1 MAVDD
6 VYLAMVALEDEETAE
21 KAAAG
26 DWSVL
31 GELELN
37 DEEREMVSDLI
48 EEENSEVEA
57 FSSRS
62 ALFRTVRYT
71 SGKVSPQTLARYN
84 PSQFRFGI
92 NFAGCGAGTCVEG
105 GKKMPGMR

>member
-6 VYLAMVALEDEETAE
+6 VYLAMVALEDEDTAA

-31 GELELN
+31 GELEL
-37 DEEREMVSDLI
+37 DADEREMVSDLI
-48 EEENSEVEA
+48 EEENADVGG

-71 SGKVSPQTLARYN
+71 SGRVSPQMLNRYN
-84 PSQFRFGI
+84 PAQFRFGI
-92 NFAGCGAGTCVEG
+92 NFAACGAGTCVEG
-105 GKKMPGMR
+105 GKKTPGFG